1 MSKRLL
7 AVVALA
13 AAVVGVSG
21 CIVVPAYPGGYGGGY
36 RHGHGFGQDAYG
48 RGGPPQGI
56 TAIAAIVLR
65 ADGRRRAGVGVR

>member
-36 RHGHGFGQDAYG
+36 RHGHGFGQDGYG
-48 RGGPPQGI
+48 RGGPPQGGY
-56 TAIAAIVLR
+56 AAPQPDYR
-65 ADGRRRAGVGVR
+65 DRGDRPPRGW